1 MKRRILQMETN
12 NKQYDE
18 IVATIMANVLSER
31 KIAGKIVLWDF
42 QSNESLDRLYFNVA
56 SIVSDIEKENIY
68 LQMPFVDYLK
78 LKWQFHKIRKNL
90 RWCSP
95 MMERELPDESKTS
108 IYIIMS
114 FIAEYYNIDMKIF
127 EAIQNEFYS
136 WV

>member
-1 MKRRILQMETN
+1 MELET

-56 SIVSDIEKENIY
+56 SIVSDMEKENIY
-68 LQMPFVDYLK
+68 LQMPFIDYLK

-95 MMERELPDESKTS
+95 MMARELPDESKTS

>member
-1 MKRRILQMETN
+1 MELET

-56 SIVSDIEKENIY
+56 SIVSDMEKENIY
-68 LQMPFVDYLK
+68 LQMPFIDYLK

-95 MMERELPDESKTS
+95 MMARELSDESKTS